1 MAIEDNGAAEMVVE
15 GFGVRLE
22 GLTAEAIERMAL
34 NGCAK
39 EAYDAAVA
47 DFSAAL
53 EACAVV
59 CSTPEATY
67 EEERAAQDAATAA
80 ELRAEYAR
88 NLLEMASWPRA

>member
-1 MAIEDNGAAEMVVE
+1 
-15 GFGVRLE
+15 
-22 GLTAEAIERMAL
+22 
-34 NGCAK
+34 
-39 EAYDAAVA
+39 
-47 DFSAAL
+47 
-53 EACAVV
+53 V